1 MNDFEEALNRVAEMD
16 PELEGRLK
24 AAIDEKTKD
33 GPVTVLVVGNHNAQL
48 LTAVLARIG
57 AERQVAVQ
65 VEPEPMRID
74 RTLIAEKIGDLSKLV
89 RELQYIEDCQSPHD
103 LDTADAQEIERVKPV
118 KTKVKGFQSNRQFKQ
133 QKPAFKNQHQM
144 RAMIRPP
151 RRGG

>member
-24 AAIDEKTKD
+24 ATIDEKTKD

-48 LTAVLARIG
+48 LTAVLGRIG

-65 VEPEPMRID
+65 VEPEPMQID

-89 RELQYIEDCQSPHD
+89 RELRYIEDCQSPHD

>member
-33 GPVTVLVVGNHNAQL
+33 GPVTVLVVGNHNARL

-57 AERQVAVQ
+57 AERQVTVE
-65 VEPEPMRID
+65 VEPEPMQID

-89 RELQYIEDCQSPHD
+89 RELRYIEDQTSIHE
-103 LDTADAQEIERVKPV
+103 LEVVEAQEVERVKPA

>member
-57 AERQVAVQ
+57 AE
-65 VEPEPMRID
+65 
-74 RTLIAEKIGDLSKLV
+74 IG
-89 RELQYIEDCQSPHD
+89 
-103 LDTADAQEIERVKPV
+103 
-118 KTKVKGFQSNRQFKQ
+118 
-133 QKPAFKNQHQM
+133 
-144 RAMIRPP
+144 RAHV
-151 RRGG
+151 

>member
-16 PELEGRLK
+16 PEIEGRLK

-33 GPVTVLVVGNHNAQL
+33 GPVRILVVGNHNARL

-57 AERQVAVQ
+57 AERQVTVQ
-65 VEPEPMRID
+65 VEPESMRID

-89 RELQYIEDCQSPHD
+89 RELQYIEDQTSIHE
-103 LDTADAQEIERVKPV
+103 LEVVEAQEVERVKPL
-118 KTKVKGFQSNRQFKQ
+118 KTKIKGFQSNRQFKQ

>member
-24 AAIDEKTKD
+24 ATIDEKTKD
-33 GPVTVLVVGNHNAQL
+33 GPVTVLVVGNHNARL
-48 LTAVLARIG
+48 LTAILARIG
-57 AERQVAVQ
+57 AERQVTVEVQ
-65 VEPEPMRID
+65 PESMRID
-74 RTLIAEKIGDLSKLV
+74 RTLIAEKIGDLSRLV
-89 RELQYIEDCQSPHD
+89 RELHYIEDHTSIHE
-103 LDTADAQEIERVKPV
+103 LEVVEAQEVERAKPL